1 MFHFPKNTSHLANRN
16 RRWTSIL
23 HQKMV
28 LCFVSDALA
37 GRPTKR
43 SVPVP
48 IPRASATPTA
58 TVVREPTRGGSQWKF
73 LGKDVGDMLG
83 TSPKKILVFRI

>member
-1 MFHFPKNTSHLANRN
+1 MFHFLKNKSHLANRN

-28 LCFVSDALA
+28 LCLVSDALA
-37 GRPTKR
+37 GWPTKR

-48 IPRASATPTA
+48 MARTSATPTA
-58 TVVREPTRGGSQWKF
+58 TVVRGHRGGSQWKF

-83 TSPKKILVFRI
+83 ISPKKILVFRI